1 MYRLNAIVNLE
12 IDNMRGVS
20 GFLSFRVTE
29 KSPQS
34 IWQLDSGAGIR
45 ESRLERSM
53 SAPAGGGGSK
63 VTAFDGTSR
72 GVAVN
77 REYFDFE
84 GSREE

>member
-1 MYRLNAIVNLE
+1 
-12 IDNMRGVS
+12 MRGVS
-20 GFLSFRVTE
+20 GFLSFRVTK

-53 SAPAGGGGSK
+53 SAPASCGGSK
-63 VTAFDGTSR
+63 GTAFDGTSR

-77 REYFDFE
+77 REYLDFE